1 MDRFTTATRRRA
13 ALSRRRQRVQQ
24 VVATALLGSAFT
36 RPDVVRRRDDA

>member
-1 MDRFTTATRRRA
+1 MDRFTSANRRRA
-13 ALSRRRQRVQQ
+13 AHGRRRRRVQQ